1 MSRIK
6 SIQEKLGRFSLKKE
20 RKRLQRNVKTFSIEK
35 ASTIGVV
42 YNATNRNDAETV
54 KKFVQYLREERKD
67 VLSIG
72 FIDSK
77 DSSDM
82 VKPHLNYVFFD
93 KRNLSKGLVPK
104 GNDVE
109 NFINKPY
116 SILIDLNIDDCF
128 PIEYI
133 SSLSNA
139 KFKVGAK
146 GSYRDG
152 ACDLV
157 IDIEENNKMEY
168 LIIQVKHYLKMI
180 KN

>member
-1 MSRIK
+1 MSSIK
-6 SIQEKLGRFSLKKE
+6 NIQEKLGRFKLKNKS
-20 RKRLQRNVKTFSIEK
+20 KHQNRNIKAFSIEK
-35 ASTIGVV
+35 ASTIGIV
-42 YNATNRNDAETV
+42 YNATNRDEADTV

-77 DSSDM
+77 DSSNI
-82 VKPHLNYVFFD
+82 VKSHLNYVYFD
-93 KRNLSKGLVPK
+93 KRNLSKMLVPK
-104 GNDVE
+104 GIEVD

-116 SILIDLNIDDCF
+116 SILIDLNISDCF

-146 GSYRDG
+146 GAYRDKT
-152 ACDLV
+152 CDLV
-157 IDIEENNKMEY
+157 IDIDGNNEMEY
-168 LIIQVKHYLKMI
+168 LIIQLKYYLKMI

>member
-1 MSRIK
+1 MAALK
-6 SIQEKLGRFSLKKE
+6 NIQEKLGRFSLNKE
-20 RKRLQRNVKTFSIEK
+20 NKRLNRTIKAFSIEK
-35 ASTIGVV
+35 ASTIGVL
-42 YNATNRNDAETV
+42 YNATNRDHADTV

-67 VLSIG
+67 VLSLG

-77 DSSDM
+77 DASDI
-82 VKPHLNYVFFD
+82 VDSQLNYTYFD
-93 KRNLSKGLVPK
+93 RRNLSKTLVPK
-104 GNDVE
+104 GNEVT
-109 NFINKPY
+109 NFIRKPY
-116 SILIDLNIDDCF
+116 SILIDLNLDDCF

-146 GSYRDG
+146 GMYRDKS
-152 ACDLV
+152 CDLI
-157 IDIEENNKMEY
+157 IDIDENKKIEF

>member
-1 MSRIK
+1 MSPINN
-6 SIQEKLGRFSLKKE
+6 IQEKLGRFSLNKKS
-20 RKRLQRNVKTFSIEK
+20 KRLQRNVKAFSIEK
-35 ASTIGVV
+35 ASTIGIV
-42 YNATNRNDAETV
+42 YNATNRNDAEIV
-54 KKFVQYLREERKD
+54 KKFVQFLKEERKNI
-67 VLSIG
+67 LSIG

-82 VKPHLNYVFFD
+82 VASHLNYVYFD
-93 KRNLSKGLVPK
+93 RRNLSKTLVPK
-104 GNDVE
+104 GNEVE
-109 NFINKPY
+109 RFINTSF
-116 SILIDLNIDDCF
+116 SILIDLNINDCF

-146 GSYRDG
+146 GSYRNK

-157 IDIEENNKMEY
+157 IDIDENNKMEY

>member
-1 MSRIK
+1 MITFK
-6 SIQEKLGRFSLKKE
+6 NIQEKLGRFSLNRE
-20 RKRLQRNVKTFSIEK
+20 RKRLNRNVKAFSIEK

-54 KKFVQYLREERKD
+54 KKFIQYLREERKET
-67 VLSIG
+67 LSIG

-77 DSSDM
+77 DASDI
-82 VKPHLNYVFFD
+82 VKPHLNYVYFD
-93 KRNLSKGLVPK
+93 KRNLSKSLVPK
-104 GNDVE
+104 GSDVA

-116 SILIDLNIDDCF
+116 SILIDLNINECF

-146 GSYRDG
+146 GGYRND

-157 IDIEENNKMEY
+157 IDIDENNKLEY